1 MRSFWRPAAV
11 TSCLFLL
18 GIASAASAGSPESS
32 LPPFGRDTVLVW
44 KVQIQEEDTREF
56 VVRIAEFLPDRFL
69 EWEDATTQGTIFMPN
84 RALTS
89 AKIFV
94 NASLF
99 EGGVDTKG
107 KDKTTL
113 WLSQQIYRDLKAKQ
127 RLKLS
132 LDSVDG
138 WFTVEGT
145 DQITVEVNRAQMNLP
160 VLNVKDDRGS
170 LRSFLDFESNPLMVR
185 HTVRTF
191 SQTLT
196 SITTDRPNTLRW
208 IKGKKL
214 TNPH

>member
-1 MRSFWRPAAV
+1 MDSHHRPAV
-11 TSCLFLL
+11 IFVILILL
-18 GIASAASAGSPESS
+18 GVAAASSTDSQAPS

-44 KVQIQEEDTREF
+44 KVQIQDDIREF
-56 VVRIAEFLPDRFL
+56 VVRIAEFSPDRFV
-69 EWEDATTQGTIFMPN
+69 EWEDATTQGTIFMPS

-89 AKIFV
+89 AKVFV

-99 EGGVDTKG
+99 EGGVDTTG

-113 WLSQQIYRDLKAKQ
+113 WLSQQIYRDLKEKR

-132 LDSVDG
+132 LDGVDG
-138 WFTVEGT
+138 WFTVEGS
-145 DQITVEVNRAQMNLP
+145 DQITVEVNRAPMNLP
-160 VLNVKDDRGS
+160 VMNVKDNRGS
-170 LRSFLDFESNPLMVR
+170 LRAFLDIESNPLMVR

-191 SQTLT
+191 NQTLA

>member
-1 MRSFWRPAAV
+1 
-11 TSCLFLL
+11 LLLL
-18 GIASAASAGSPESS
+18 GFAAAASAGFPEPS

-44 KVQIQEEDTREF
+44 KVQIQDDTKEF
-56 VVRIAEFLPDRFL
+56 VVRIAEFTPDRFL
-69 EWEDATTQGTIFMPN
+69 EWEDATTQGTIFMPSH
-84 RALTS
+84 ALTS

-132 LDSVDG
+132 LDGIDG
-138 WFTVEGT
+138 WFTVEGS
-145 DQITVEVNRAQMNLP
+145 DQMTIEVNRAPMSLP

-170 LRSFLDFESNPLMVR
+170 LRGFLDIESNPLLVR

>member
-1 MRSFWRPAAV
+1 MDSHHRPAV
-11 TSCLFLL
+11 IFVILILL
-18 GIASAASAGSPESS
+18 RIAAASSEDSQAPS

-44 KVQIQEEDTREF
+44 KVQIQDDIREF
-56 VVRIAEFLPDRFL
+56 VVRIAEFSPDRFV
-69 EWEDATTQGTIFMPN
+69 EWEDATTQGTIFMPSQ
-84 RALTS
+84 ALTS

-113 WLSQQIYRDLKAKQ
+113 WLSQKIYRDLKEKR

-132 LDSVDG
+132 LDGVDG
-138 WFTVEGT
+138 WFTVEGN
-145 DQITVEVNRAQMNLP
+145 DQITVEVNRAPMNLP
-160 VLNVKDDRGS
+160 VMNVKDDRGS
-170 LRSFLDFESNPLMVR
+170 LRAFLDIESNPLLVR

-191 SQTLT
+191 NQTLA

>member
-1 MRSFWRPAAV
+1 MDSHHRPAV
-11 TSCLFLL
+11 IFVILILL
-18 GIASAASAGSPESS
+18 GVAAASSADSQAPS

-44 KVQIQEEDTREF
+44 KVQIQDDIREF
-56 VVRIAEFLPDRFL
+56 VVRIAEFSPDRFV
-69 EWEDATTQGTIFMPN
+69 EWEDATTQGTIFMPSQ
-84 RALTS
+84 ALTS

-113 WLSQQIYRDLKAKQ
+113 WLSQKIYRDLKEKR

-132 LDSVDG
+132 LDGVDG
-138 WFTVEGT
+138 WFTVEGN
-145 DQITVEVNRAQMNLP
+145 DQITVEVNRAPMNLP
-160 VLNVKDDRGS
+160 VMNVKDDRGS
-170 LRSFLDFESNPLMVR
+170 LRAFLDIESNPLLVR

-191 SQTLT
+191 NQTLA

>member
-1 MRSFWRPAAV
+1 MNSCRRPVVILAIPI
-11 TSCLFLL
+11 LL
-18 GIASAASAGSPESS
+18 GAIGAASAGSPEPS

-44 KVQIQEEDTREF
+44 KVQIQDDVREF
-56 VVRIAEFLPDRFL
+56 VVRIAEFSPDRFV
-69 EWEDATTQGTIFMPN
+69 EWEDATTQGTIFMPS
-84 RALTS
+84 RALAS

-113 WLSQQIYRDLKAKQ
+113 WLSQQIFKDLKAKR

-132 LDSVDG
+132 LDGIDG
-138 WFTVEGT
+138 WFTVEGSE
-145 DQITVEVNRAQMNLP
+145 QITVEVNREPMSLP
-160 VLNVKDDRGS
+160 VLDVADDRGS
-170 LRSFLDFESNPLMVR
+170 RRSFLDSESNPLLVR
-185 HTVRTF
+185 HTVRAF

-208 IKGKKL
+208 IKGRKL